1 MHKSASILLS
11 FILLLLSASGLG
23 AQGGLRTED
32 YIALYKEVA
41 ISEMYR
47 TGIPASITLAQGIL
61 ESGSGNSRLA
71 VEANNHFGIKCHEWN
86 GDFIREDDD
95 AANECFRKYEDAMQ
109 SYIDHS
115 EFLMSR
121 PRYAFL
127 FEYSRTD
134 YKHWAHGLKKAGYA
148 TNPKYAHILIDLIDR
163 YDLHRFD
170 TAADPQLVYQPGPLP
185 DDPVASGKEKPRT
198 EYPKGIF
205 ENNRV
210 KYVILQPGASL
221 ASIAAAYEIRP
232 GRLMRYNDLSDG
244 REPVTGSFIYLQPKR
259 KSGNRKKYRVKEEDD
274 MYSISQKFAVRLGKL
289 YERNKMQE
297 GEEPLAGE
305 TIYLRGKRKS
315 PPRLRSKEIQPG
327 DPGQEAGSDLPL
339 TQETPRIE
347 ADTAVDTITPQRRA
361 NLQDPYEDLKEEKGK
376 YLYPAEEEPAN
387 EADVPVA
394 GNKEADR
401 PPVDKETWLYHT
413 VEAGQTLYAISRMYE
428 VKVEQIKKWNNLK
441 DNTIKA
447 GETLIVGMSE

>member
-1 MHKSASILLS
+1 MHKSFSSLLS
-11 FILLLLSASGLG
+11 FILLLHFASGLR
-23 AQGGLRTED
+23 AQGGLRVED
-32 YIALYKEVA
+32 YIALYKDVA

-134 YKHWAHGLKKAGYA
+134 YKHWARGLKKAGYA
-148 TNPKYAHILIDLIDR
+148 TNPKYAQILIDLIDR

-170 TAADPQLVYQPGPLP
+170 TAVDPQLVYQPGPLP
-185 DDPVASGKEKPRT
+185 GDPVVSGKKKPRT
-198 EYPKGIF
+198 EYSKGIF

-210 KYVILQPGASL
+210 KYVILPPGASL
-221 ASIAAAYEIRP
+221 ASIAAAYDIRP

-244 REPVTGSFIYLQPKR
+244 REPVPGSFIYLQPKR

-274 MYSISQKFAVRLGKL
+274 MYSISQKFAVRLDKL
-289 YERNKMQE
+289 YERNKMQA

-315 PPRLRSKEIQPG
+315 PPRLRSKKMQSGEPVRN
-327 DPGQEAGSDLPL
+327 DENEPPL
-339 TQETPRIE
+339 TQETPRLA

-361 NLQDPYEDLKEEKGK
+361 NLQDPYEDLKEEAGK
-376 YLYPAEEEPAN
+376 YLYPAGKEPVN
-387 EADVPVA
+387 ESGVPLA
-394 GNKEADR
+394 GNKEADS
-401 PPVDKETWLYHT
+401 PAVDKETWLYHT
-413 VEAGQTLYAISRMYE
+413 VEPGQTLYAISKMYE
-428 VKVEQIKKWNNLK
+428 VKVEELKKWNNLK
-441 DNTIKA
+441 DNSIKA

>member
-1 MHKSASILLS
+1 MRKSVSFPLS
-11 FILLLLSASGLG
+11 FFLLLLSASGLK
-23 AQGGLRTED
+23 AQGSLRTED
-32 YIALYKEVA
+32 YIALYKDVA
-41 ISEMYR
+41 VSEMYR

-121 PRYAFL
+121 SRYAFL
-127 FEYSRTD
+127 FDYSRSD
-134 YKHWAHGLKKAGYA
+134 YKRWAHGLRKAGYA
-148 TNPKYAHILIDLIDR
+148 TNPRYAHILIDLIDR

-170 TAADPQLVYQPGPLP
+170 TAADPQLVYHPGPLP
-185 DDPVASGKEKPRT
+185 DDPVAAKNESPRT

-221 ASIAAAYEIRP
+221 ASVAAAYDIRP
-232 GRLMRYNDLSDG
+232 GRLMRYNDLGDG
-244 REPVTGSFIYLQPKR
+244 RKPAPGSFIYLQPKR
-259 KSGNRKKYRVKEEDD
+259 KSGRQKKYRVKEGDD
-274 MYSISQKFAVRLGKL
+274 MYSISQNFAVRLEKL
-289 YERNKMQE
+289 YERNKMQA
-297 GEEPLAGE
+297 GEEPVAGE

-315 PPRLRSKEIQPG
+315 PPRLRNEEPEPLVGKPA
-327 DPGQEAGSDLPL
+327 AGNDLPL
-339 TQETPRIE
+339 IKENPRP
-347 ADTAVDTITPQRRA
+347 AAGTGVDTITPLRRA
-361 NLQDPYEDLKEEKGK
+361 NQQDPYQDLKEEKGK
-376 YLYPAEEEPAN
+376 YLYPGDAEPAMKADAPGSGRN
-387 EADVPVA
+387 EMEGPAV
-394 GNKEADR
+394 E
-401 PPVDKETWLYHT
+401 KETWLYHT
-413 VEAGQTLYAISRMYE
+413 VEPGQTLYAISRMYE
-428 VKVEQIKKWNNLK
+428 VKVEQIKNWNDLK